1 MFFISLYQY
10 DSIQPLLL
18 ELIPLTAHQFHVGAP
33 ISIGNRIKRLTKTFD
48 LETYEEGRRGE
59 RRSRAEMRIPS
70 SDRYELLKIVFE
82 EEGVHVID
90 TQISATIVD
99 KWKRHKTRN
108 LLHVRFHEFRKTL
121 KVRILRCVHRKQI
134 REWTTSGSSP

>member
-1 MFFISLYQY
+1 VFFISSSQY
-10 DSIQPLLL
+10 DDSIQPLLL
-18 ELIPLTAHQFHVGAP
+18 ELIPLTEHQFHVGAP
-33 ISIGNRIKRLTKTFD
+33 ISIGDRIKRLTKTFD

-82 EEGVHVID
+82 DEGVHVID

-99 KWKRHKTRN
+99 KWKRYKTRN
-108 LLHVRFHEFRKTL
+108 LLHVQFHEIRKKIETG
-121 KVRILRCVHRKQI
+121 RSGGRCGISKHHDA
-134 REWTTSGSSP
+134 